1 MVPTGEMNWSD
12 ITGGYRLSKLYWM
25 LFEKLSIQFE
35 LAKRK
40 LLSAPSCTSQISI
53 WISKGLGMGGY
64 STISDDI
71 CVLLGV
77 FAFEPDVVVS
87 HWLEITNDN
96 LKHISVDM

>member
-1 MVPTGEMNWSD
+1 
-12 ITGGYRLSKLYWM
+12 
-25 LFEKLSIQFE
+25 
-35 LAKRK
+35 
-40 LLSAPSCTSQISI
+40 
-53 WISKGLGMGGY
+53 MGGC
-64 STISDDI
+64 SIISDDI